1 MAGRR
6 RAADRLE
13 AAAQEVAM
21 RLARWVFRV
30 AGIYGIVLLT
40 PFYFLEKQIGA
51 ATVAIDHPEY
61 FYGFV
66 GTALSAQILF
76 LTVSMDPLRFRPAMV
91 ACVIEKLAFG
101 IPVWMLWSMSRVGMD
116 VVSLGSVDL
125 VWAALFTIVDFRL
138 GRVNADRRGTAGLVN

>member
-1 MAGRR
+1 M
-6 RAADRLE
+6 DRIVGLQRGLK
-13 AAAQEVAM
+13 AAAQEGAM
-21 RLARWVFRV
+21 RFARWVFRI

-51 ATVAIDHPEY
+51 ATVPITHPEY

-76 LTVSMDPLRFRPAMV
+76 LIISMDPARFRPAMV

-101 IPVWMLWSMSRVGMD
+101 IPVWKLWSMSRVGMD
-116 VVSLGSVDL
+116 VVSFGSVDL
-125 VWAALFTIVDFRL
+125 IWAALFTIVYLRL
-138 GRVNADRRGTAGLVN
+138 GQANASG